1 MPVFNLKFPH
11 TLMLIAFL
19 SCISMAM
26 QMAAQL
32 EIFSYI
38 RNPLVTWCNII
49 PIFLLMLILYLV
61 TNRAWAAYISVG
73 AVHLLM
79 LAVNHYK
86 LYFLSEPFRP
96 IDIMLATEALNIT
109 QNYTI
114 AVHIEIVLALL
125 IFVGGAIWVCTKV
138 KCEKTP
144 LKFRILL
151 LLLAVVL
158 AFVSY
163 KTIYANKD
171 FYDGIYI
178 SESKKFN
185 DGEVIRE
192 KGFIYSF
199 LINMNSGTYPPPDGY
214 DSTAAAEKAASYTA
228 GEGKMPNVIAVM
240 SEAFFDPQ
248 VGENVK
254 FKINPLK
261 DYNEL
266 KKEAYYGGLIVPGF
280 AGSTASTEF
289 EFLTGMNISLID
301 RKMPVVYKTH
311 VTKDMYAL
319 PRFFGGRGYATSAIH
334 PGHEWFYNRRSV
346 YNRMGFDSE
355 LFYEDLDFKPE
366 TVNYYTADSET
377 TKLIIDDYKK
387 HLSENPDKGY
397 FNFTVTIQNHGPY
410 IDDELGD
417 EVFIERPDGVSDE
430 LYYTLNNYMRGVR
443 DAAKLLC
450 DLKEFSETLSEP
462 TVIVFFGDH
471 LPFFDSEQKGLS
483 ALGYDVSA
491 DTADGVKR
499 RYTTPYL
506 ICSNSAAK
514 DMIKAQGGKVLSGYG
529 GDISSN
535 YLASVLFKYMNVN
548 PGGFFAFTD
557 EAREQ
562 AEIISPHF
570 IVSGGEMT
578 DEQSVSAL
586 LDDYRKLQYY
596 FMREYTKQ

>member
-1 MPVFNLKFPH
+1 M
-11 TLMLIAFL
+11 TLQVEF
-19 SCISMAM
+19 
-26 QMAAQL
+26 
-32 EIFSYI
+32 FSYI
-38 RNPLVTWCNII
+38 RNPLVTWLNLI
-49 PIFLLMLILYLV
+49 PIFLLVMIVYSV
-61 TNRAWAAYISVG
+61 TNRIQAAYISVG
-73 AVHLLM
+73 AVLLLM
-79 LAVNHYK
+79 LTVNHYK

-114 AVHIEIVLALL
+114 TPHIEIVLALL
-125 IFVGGAIWVCTKV
+125 LFIATVVFLCTKV

-144 LKFRILL
+144 LKFRIPL
-151 LLLAVVL
+151 LLLAVGLSVL
-158 AFVSY
+158 SY
-163 KTIYANKD
+163 NTIYKNKD
-171 FYDGIYI
+171 FYDDIYI
-178 SESKKFN
+178 SEAKKFN
-185 DGEVIRE
+185 DGEVIRQ
-192 KGFIYSF
+192 KGFVYSF
-199 LINMNSGTYPPPDGY
+199 LINMNAGTYPAPDGY
-214 DSTAAAEKAASYTA
+214 SAVSAAEKAASY
-228 GEGKMPNVIAVM
+228 EENVGKMPNVIAVM

-254 FKINPLK
+254 FKINPLEK
-261 DYNEL
+261 YNAL
-266 KKEAYYGGLIVPGF
+266 KKESYYGGLIVPGF

-289 EFLTGMNISLID
+289 EFLSGMNISLID
-301 RKMPVVYKTH
+301 KKMPVVYKTH
-311 VTKDMYAL
+311 VTKNMYAL
-319 PRFFGGRGYATSAIH
+319 PRFFKDHDYTTSAIH

-346 YNRMGFDSE
+346 YGRMGFDST
-355 LFYEDLDFKPE
+355 LFYEDLDFKPDM
-366 TVNYYTADSET
+366 VNYYTADSET

-417 EVFIERPDGVSDE
+417 EVFIERPDNVSDE

-443 DAAKLLC
+443 DAAELLC

-471 LPFFDSEQKGLS
+471 LPFFDSEQKGLA
-483 ALGYDVSA
+483 ALGYDVGA
-491 DTADGVKR
+491 DTADGIKR

-514 DMIKAQGGKVLSGYG
+514 ELIRSQGGEVPTGCG

-535 YLASVLFKYMNVN
+535 YLASVMFDYMNVN
-548 PGGFFAFTD
+548 AGGFFGFTK

-578 DEQSVSAL
+578 DEESVSAL

-596 FMREYTKQ
+596 FMRDKY